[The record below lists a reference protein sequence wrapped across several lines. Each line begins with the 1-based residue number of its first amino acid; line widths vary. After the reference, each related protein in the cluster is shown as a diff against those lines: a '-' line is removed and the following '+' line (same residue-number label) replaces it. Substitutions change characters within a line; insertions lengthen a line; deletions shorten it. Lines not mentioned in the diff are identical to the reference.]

1 MGVTVFGNVL
11 VVLGASLVLRVD
23 ATEKAEVP
31 ILASPPVPMPHT
43 DIVIMRMCLIEFIL
57 IIVEFYDKNDHA
69 MQENIKHL
77 CTGDILT
84 DVRRYITDIQFM
96 CPRSTYYDTCLLF
109 KMAKYCRV
117 YLHQKRKLLKIENR
131 HFVAN
136 DLSYKVTIFLF

>member
-69 MQENIKHL
+69 MQENIKRL

-84 DVRRYITDIQFM
+84 DV
-96 CPRSTYYDTCLLF
+96 
-109 KMAKYCRV
+109 
-117 YLHQKRKLLKIENR
+117 
-131 HFVAN
+131 
-136 DLSYKVTIFLF
+136 